1 MKEIREF
8 KAFTF
13 SGKEIKFQLDEK
25 DFIYCESFSFN
36 RPIKRLILKPNI
48 YFVCPDFRSYD
59 MEGFYRSLDME
70 KDYVASF
77 DIDEDLFYE
86 LVYKD
91 ILRYS
96 TDMAFLYGFDPE
108 LAYDRIDNTRAF
120 KHVKDESKIL
130 SLQKK
135 GIFN

>member
-1 MKEIREF
+1 MKEFILD
-8 KAFTF
+8 
-13 SGKEIKFQLDEK
+13 GNKF
-25 DFIYCESFSFN
+25 N
-36 RPIKRLILKPNI
+36 
-48 YFVCPDFRSYD
+48 D

-77 DIDEDLFYE
+77 DIDEDLLYE
-86 LVYKD
+86 LVCKD

-108 LAYDRIDNTRAF
+108 LSYDRHDNTRAF

-130 SLQKK
+130 ALQKK